1 MFDTS
6 NLHNKIVFL
15 KKGTRVFYSNIE
27 FSTFVYNSALLRDNS
42 FSLTAASAV
51 FCWVFFPVVI
61 LCQEGHAAPATVY
74 WQAQS
79 LGVEAGYEWLITVG
93 ARA

>member
-15 KKGTRVFYSNIE
+15 KKGTHVFYSNIE

-51 FCWVFFPVVI
+51 FC
-61 LCQEGHAAPATVY
+61 
-74 WQAQS
+74 
-79 LGVEAGYEWLITVG
+79 
-93 ARA
+93 